1 MLTTD
6 PLAPFRSADLAG
18 QRRACVIRAYK
29 ERWDGAAASF
39 EAAARVA
46 LPGSLLAQRA
56 DALRVHACWRA
67 MAWAA
72 LLDFEGDLAWRCWM
86 EARRLK
92 AAMQGARA

>member
-29 ERWDGAAASF
+29 ERWDGAAAAF
-39 EAAARVA
+39 EAAGPAA
-46 LPGSLLAQRA
+46 LPNSPLAKRA

-72 LLDFEGDLAWRCWM
+72 LLDFEADLAWRCWQ